1 MERYGYVRVSAKD
14 QNPER
19 QFLAM
24 EKEQIAEINIY
35 LDKMSGQD
43 FSRPQYM
50 RLLKKLK
57 KGDVLVIKSID
68 RLGRDYREILE
79 QWRLITKKIGAD
91 IQVIDM
97 PLLNTNSLNEDLT
110 GVFISDLVLQILAY
124 VAETERAFI
133 RQRQAEGIAAAKKRG
148 IRFGRRKKREPEG
161 FEKYYGMWEKGEISV
176 RKAAEALQMN
186 YSTFYRRCME
196 CRAERG
202 KDKDKGTW
210 VSTGDLESVKADRGN
225 QV

>member
-79 QWRLITKKIGAD
+79 QWRVITKKKGAD
-91 IQVIDM
+91 IVVIDM
-97 PLLNTNSLNEDLT
+97 PILDTRREKNLLGT
-110 GVFISDLVLQILAY
+110 FISDLVLQILAY

-186 YSTFYRRCME
+186 YSTFYRSCME